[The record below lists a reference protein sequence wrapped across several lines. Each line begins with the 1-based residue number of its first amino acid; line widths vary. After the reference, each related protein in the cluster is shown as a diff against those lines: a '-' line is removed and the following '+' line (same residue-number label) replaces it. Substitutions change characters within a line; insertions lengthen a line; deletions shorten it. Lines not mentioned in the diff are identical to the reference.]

1 MTGDEALAQDLA
13 QLRAGKLPAVVLVA
27 VRLGGRKTLAVT
39 VAHDPVAA
47 APRLV
52 LRVAGWEPC
61 DRLGG
66 PLAVADQTALALV
79 LAMAAEALPGAR
91 ARRDRPAV
99 LAQAGRYRAVLTLAD
114 RRRWLILADVADV
127 GRGAPLLSVP
137 ASAVGEVAEALAM
150 AERRLAA
157 SGAVTGLPGEVAH

>member
-1 MTGDEALAQDLA
+1 MTDDEALAHDLYE
-13 QLRAGKLPAVVLVA
+13 LRRGRLPAVVLVA
-27 VRLGGRKTLAVT
+27 VRLGGKKTLAVT
-39 VAHDPVAA
+39 VAHDPVAD

-52 LRVAGWEPC
+52 LRVAGWEPR

-99 LAQAGRYRAVLTLAD
+99 LAQAGRYRAVLALAD
-114 RRRWLILADVADV
+114 RQRSLVLADIA
-127 GRGAPLLSVP
+127 GAERSAPLLSVP
-137 ASAVGEVAEALAM
+137 ASAVSKVAEALAL

-157 SGAVTGLPGEVAH
+157 SGAVTGVPAEVVH